1 MPRLLTD
8 TTTAL
13 TQDNLLPLALQYD
26 GPLWAYDA
34 AIIHERIRQLQQFDV
49 VRFAQK
55 ACSNIHILRLMRSA
69 GVKVDSVSLGEIERA
84 LAAGYVAGAM
94 KLCLPPTCW
103 MNRPWR
109 GWLN

>member
-13 TQDNLLPLALQYD
+13 NQDNLLPLALQYG

-34 AIIHERIRQLQQFDV
+34 AIINDRISQLQQFDV

-55 ACSNIHILRLMRSA
+55 GCSSIRILRLVRVA
-69 GVKVDSVSLGEIERA
+69 EL
-84 LAAGYVAGAM
+84 LADV
-94 KLCLPPTCW
+94 
-103 MNRPWR
+103 
-109 GWLN
+109 